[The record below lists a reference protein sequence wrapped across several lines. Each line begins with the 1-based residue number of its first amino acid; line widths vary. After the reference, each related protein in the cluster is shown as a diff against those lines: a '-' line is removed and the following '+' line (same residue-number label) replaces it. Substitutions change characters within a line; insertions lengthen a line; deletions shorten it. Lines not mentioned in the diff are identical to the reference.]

1 MNLELME
8 AAEDEA
14 MHASRF
20 MNFCTKADIVHPTE
34 KNARQVEKKCR
45 AAAVEAADEIIDEN
59 RAKAHAASSKT
70 VEFEQ
75 GGEMHTAAV
84 VTVAQDGSALKRD
97 YGHCCTG
104 SAAAVFAVD
113 KETGLVFDKGISQ
126 ASCHCCVRACNAR
139 LRERRE
145 AGNPI
150 TPSELKNM
158 SKDET
163 LALYDH
169 DGFCYRNSSYSPGV
183 AEEHLAENVGR
194 NLLVDDEGSVQAC
207 PLFVEKHV
215 ADGDNKGIA
224 RAAAA
229 QEDIAGDEL
238 ASGVE
243 LCRDFNHLSNSI
255 DSGFR
260 KVCKGVEN
268 FNAIP
273 RPRINRMKQDISKI
287 TDRYKHSVLDQP
299 DGAVS
304 EEEKQSHLALFQKE
318 LQSVV
323 RHQCGIHTFCTT
335 NTCDWIRL
343 SIAHTADSN
352 CKKESTTGV
361 EQLNGMVTKFTMGKR
376 PNLTASDAYPN
387 ATSRA
392 AGHKSL
398 GTEFNERVLGKLGSR
413 DSPAR
418 KDGFDAIDRKLEGDL
433 ARKRTD
439 EYKKSK
445 SDSKRLRAAL
455 RNRSEKDDK
464 DYVYKK
470 NRALAAG
477 KAKPAKPG
485 RKKKIDQQC
494 QKCKQLGHTRAE
506 CQCDDAD
513 DVVVYAGKKRRSP
526 GSNKKSARNNKKAKT
541 NFGVSAN
548 DVSSW
553 MPAILRENGSL

>member
-1 MNLELME
+1 ML
-8 AAEDEA
+8 
-14 MHASRF
+14 
-20 MNFCTKADIVHPTE
+20 
-34 KNARQVEKKCR
+34 
-45 AAAVEAADEIIDEN
+45 
-59 RAKAHAASSKT
+59 
-70 VEFEQ
+70 
-75 GGEMHTAAV
+75 
-84 VTVAQDGSALKRD
+84 
-97 YGHCCTG
+97 
-104 SAAAVFAVD
+104 
-113 KETGLVFDKGISQ
+113 
-126 ASCHCCVRACNAR
+126 
-139 LRERRE
+139 
-145 AGNPI
+145 
-150 TPSELKNM
+150 
-158 SKDET
+158 
-163 LALYDH
+163 
-169 DGFCYRNSSYSPGV
+169 
-183 AEEHLAENVGR
+183 
-194 NLLVDDEGSVQAC
+194 
-207 PLFVEKHV
+207 
-215 ADGDNKGIA
+215 
-224 RAAAA
+224 
-229 QEDIAGDEL
+229 
-238 ASGVE
+238 
-243 LCRDFNHLSNSI
+243 
-255 DSGFR
+255 
-260 KVCKGVEN
+260 GVEN
-268 FNAIP
+268 FYAIP

-287 TDRYKHSVLDQP
+287 ADRCKHSVLDQP

-304 EEEKQSHLALFQKE
+304 EEEKQSHLALLQKE

-343 SIAHTADSN
+343 SIAHPDWSDGKLDEEWSSGNQFDGDILEISDDTIRKMTLEITKRINKNTADSN

-413 DSPAR
+413 DSPTR